1 MATDPRSDLVARV
14 GMSSRGV
21 IDAEL
26 RRLARRVPSL
36 RPADLTV
43 VDEALEEVA
52 ESLILAPLRN
62 ARLETVP
69 LLRLVFDA
77 QQDDRDSA

>member
-1 MATDPRSDLVARV
+1 MATDPRSDLVARM
-14 GMSSRGV
+14 GMSSRRI

-52 ESLILAPLRN
+52 ESLILAPLRH
-62 ARLETVP
+62 ARQETVP
-69 LLRLVFDA
+69 MLRVVLDA
-77 QQDDRDSA
+77 QRGDRDS